1 MLVGFWLGSLLV
13 RLFFVCLFFFF
24 VLRSIFESALNWW
37 LFLWKATEFGFV
49 FLLFADLFSVV
60 IVGFFLLR
68 SDFVSTTPID
78 WVSLLAVDW
87 LLFFAL
93 VACYFFLF
101 FFWVY
106 CVERGFIGGFIVPF
120 CLSIVAKVGV
130 DWTIFE
136 LFLLFGSFSLSN
148 RLLIESSD

>member
-1 MLVGFWLGSLLV
+1 MDSGWV
-13 RLFFVCLFFFF
+13 RYWFDCFLFVCFFFF

-93 VACYFFLF
+93 VACYFFFVF
-101 FFWVY
+101 FF
-106 CVERGFIGGFIVPF
+106 GFIVWNAV
-120 CLSIVAKVGV
+120 LLV
-130 DWTIFE
+130 D
-136 LFLLFGSFSLSN
+136 LLFHFVYQSLL
-148 RLLIESSD
+148 RLVLIGPSLNCFYCSAHFRYRIGF